1 LSLNQTKL
9 MREIK
14 LTNSYLPAEKRFG
27 ILIPIAVLW
36 GLAIVLSVIWLL
48 VDDEFGNPLKEYY
61 LLPYA
66 FLTGII
72 ILAPSIYLY
81 YQNKFDL
88 FHPLVYAAWSY
99 CFPAFVGGGVIM
111 AFKWNDQHFFAYI
124 EDQETT
130 LPITLGYVAIGFIGI
145 IIGFFLPVGKLIGSK
160 LNRFLPNWEW
170 KPEQVWSPGVLLIIA
185 GIAFNLIGFINGLIG
200 FQRAA
205 TVEIFDGVLFFLI
218 ILYSQ
223 GNILLWQGVFQ
234 AKKRNTIFYVILLSL
249 IILIPLR
256 GAMLGSRS
264 GLMISIIP
272 IVMAFLYS
280 GRKLRW
286 QQTAVI
292 GAILSVVIFFGVAYG
307 TAFRNM
313 KGSEARMDA
322 GDYVGQVFATV
333 DYLTSN
339 DPIVTVQSSLI
350 ALAERIDNLSA
361 LAVVVSNYEKLAQF
375 EEDYGLENN
384 IVNDF
389 LTSFIPRFI
398 WADKPHTSDARAYSE
413 LYFNYGDNSFA
424 VTPFG
429 DLLRNFGP
437 IGVPLGMMVLGFYLR
452 IIYFLFIENGQNQ
465 IWRKVAYFPLLTIV
479 SYEAFYATI
488 FPSVIRVTVVLIIS
502 LWIANF
508 VTKSVKKSR

>member
-1 LSLNQTKL
+1 

-14 LTNSYLPAEKRFG
+14 LTTPISLTGKRFG
-27 ILIPIAVLW
+27 MLVPIAVLW
-36 GLAIVLSVIWLL
+36 GIAFIAGTVWLL

-66 FLTGII
+66 FLTGIV

-81 YQNKFDL
+81 YQNKFDF
-88 FHPLVYAAWSY
+88 FHPLVFAAWSY

-111 AFKWNDQHFFAYI
+111 AFKWNDQHFFTFI
-124 EDQETT
+124 EDQEYT
-130 LPITLGYVAIGFIGI
+130 LPLTLAYVAIGFLGLS
-145 IIGFFLPVGKLIGSK
+145 IGFFLPVGSYIGSK
-160 LNRFLPNWEW
+160 LNRFLPDWEW
-170 KPEQVWSPGVLLIIA
+170 TPEQVWTPGFLLTLS

-218 ILYSQ
+218 ILFSQ
-223 GNILLWQGVFQ
+223 GSILLWLGIFQ
-234 AKKRNTIFYVILLSL
+234 SKKRNPKFYAILAFLL
-249 IILIPLR
+249 VLIPLR
-256 GAMLGSRS
+256 SALLGSRS
-264 GLMISIIP
+264 GMILSIIP
-272 IVMAFLYS
+272 IIMAFLYS
-280 GRKLRW
+280 GRRLRW
-286 QQTAVI
+286 QQTVI
-292 GAILSVVIFFGVAYG
+292 IGTILALVAFFGIMYG

-322 GDYVGQVFATV
+322 GDYAGQVIATV
-333 DYLTSN
+333 DYLATN
-339 DPIVTVQSSLI
+339 DPTETLQTSFG

-375 EEDYGLENN
+375 EESYGLENN
-384 IVNDF
+384 IINDAM
-389 LTSFIPRFI
+389 TSFIPRFV

-437 IGVPLGMMVLGFYLR
+437 VGVPLGMLLLGFYLR
-452 IIYFLFIENGQNQ
+452 TIYFMLVETGQNQ
-465 IWRKVAYFPLLTIV
+465 LWRKVAYFPLLTIV

-488 FPSVIRVTVVLIIS
+488 FPSVIRVIVVLIIS
-502 LWIANF
+502 LWISNF
-508 VTKSVKKSR
+508 IIKKTRGINA

>member
-1 LSLNQTKL
+1 

-14 LTNSYLPAEKRFG
+14 LTNSYLPLERRFG
-27 ILIPIAVLW
+27 MLIPIAVLW
-36 GLAIVLSVIWLL
+36 GTVVILSIIWLL
-48 VDDEFGNPLKEYY
+48 ADDELGNPLKEYY

-66 FLTGII
+66 FLTGLII
-72 ILAPSIYLY
+72 FAPSVYLY
-81 YQNKFDL
+81 YKGKFDL

-130 LPITLGYVAIGFIGI
+130 LPVTLGYVAVGFIGLT
-145 IIGFFLPVGKLIGSK
+145 IGFFLPVGAFIGNK
-160 LNRFLPNWEW
+160 LNRLMPNWEW
-170 KPEQVWSPGVLLIIA
+170 KSEQIWSPGILLILA

-218 ILYSQ
+218 VLYSE
-223 GNILLWQGVFQ
+223 GNILLWQGIFQ
-234 AKKRNTIFYVILLSL
+234 SKKRSATFFAVLLSL
-249 IILIPLR
+249 LALIPLR
-256 GAMLGSRS
+256 SAMLGSRS
-264 GLMISIIP
+264 GLLISIIP
-272 IVMAFLYS
+272 IIMAFLYS
-280 GRKLRW
+280 GRRLRW
-286 QQTAVI
+286 QQGAAI
-292 GAILSVVIFFGVAYG
+292 GSILTVAIFVGVMYG
-307 TAFRNM
+307 TAFRNI

-322 GDYVGQVFATV
+322 GDYAGQVFATIE
-333 DYLTSN
+333 YLSIT
-339 DPIVTVQSSLI
+339 DPSETLQSSFI

-375 EEDYGLENN
+375 EEAYGLENN
-384 IVNDF
+384 IINDAT
-389 LTSFIPRFI
+389 TSFIPRFI

-452 IIYFLFIENGQNQ
+452 IIYFLFVENGQTQ
-465 IWRKVAYFPLLTIV
+465 MWRKVAYFPLLTIV

-502 LWIANF
+502 LWVANLIIR
-508 VTKSVKKSR
+508 VRRGKNV

>member
-1 LSLNQTKL
+1 

-14 LTNSYLPAEKRFG
+14 LTNSYLSAEKRFG
-27 ILIPIAVLW
+27 LLIPIAVLW
-36 GLAIVLSVIWLL
+36 GFAILLGILWILS
-48 VDDEFGNPLKEYY
+48 DDETGNLFKEYY
-61 LLPYA
+61 LLPYS
-66 FLTGII
+66 FLTGVI
-72 ILAPSIYLY
+72 ILAPSLYLY
-81 YQNKFDL
+81 FQGKFDM

-124 EDQETT
+124 EDQEVT
-130 LPITLGYVAIGFIGI
+130 LPITLGYVAIGFIGLT
-145 IIGFFLPVGKLIGSK
+145 IGFFLPVASFIGGK
-160 LNRFLPNWEW
+160 LNRFMPNWDW
-170 KPEQVWSPGVLLIIA
+170 KPEQVWSPGVLLILA

-200 FQRAA
+200 FQRSA

-223 GNILLWQGVFQ
+223 GNILLWLGIFQ
-234 AKKRNTIFYVILLSL
+234 SKKRNTRFFIILLSL
-249 IILIPLR
+249 LVLIPLR
-256 GAMLGSRS
+256 SAMLGSRS
-264 GLMISIIP
+264 GLLVSIIP
-272 IVMAFLYS
+272 IIMAFLYS
-280 GRKLRW
+280 GRRLRW
-286 QQTAVI
+286 QQGVVI
-292 GAILSVVIFFGVAYG
+292 GAVLTVAIFVGIMYG
-307 TAFRNM
+307 TAFRNI

-322 GDYVGQVFATV
+322 GDYAGQVHATV
-333 DYLTSN
+333 EYLNTN
-339 DPIVTVQSSLI
+339 DPSETLQASFI

-375 EEDYGLENN
+375 EEAYGLENN
-384 IVNDF
+384 IVNDA

-452 IIYFLFIENGQNQ
+452 IIYFLFVENGQNQ

-488 FPSVIRVTVVLIIS
+488 FPSIIRVTIVLIIS
-502 LWIANF
+502 LWIANLIIK
-508 VTKSVKKSR
+508 VRRGKNG